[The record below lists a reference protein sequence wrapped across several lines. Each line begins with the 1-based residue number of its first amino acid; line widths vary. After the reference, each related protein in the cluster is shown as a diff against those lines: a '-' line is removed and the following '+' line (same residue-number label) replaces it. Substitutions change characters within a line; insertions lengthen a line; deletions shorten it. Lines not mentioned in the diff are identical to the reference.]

1 MVGFFVNL
9 LVESL
14 HYDVKIFVKLV
25 HRQASTLTCYNFLN
39 HKFNCFFGTNYLL
52 PNKFMYGIF
61 DLRLC
66 LFRNDN
72 S

>member
-1 MVGFFVNL
+1 MVGFFVNV

-39 HKFNCFFGTNYLL
+39 HKFNCFLAQT
-52 PNKFMYGIF
+52 ICCQIS
-61 DLRLC
+61 LC
-66 LFRNDN
+66 MAFLI
-72 S
+72 